1 MSKKSATLE
10 KTWTTI
16 LYFFIFIFVILMIP
30 VITRIGFWGDDF
42 INMNQFAD
50 GIGEISKSDGKIVA
64 NLYWFFSGI
73 FFGTSSVIPYALLN
87 ILVATLGIYLFSHSI
102 NFQRGKGYNFAWL
115 LLPLLTSGVIFPIYF
130 WSSNIVHSSAIFFI
144 GLGVYLIDKLQK
156 GDRRIIIQ
164 IACGLSWFMVVVSN
178 PLYIATLIIPI
189 SHAGF
194 AIRKNKTQKRDLSF
208 APTLFL
214 AFASIIFFI
223 AIALPRTRQ
232 QQPYSKMSLSYISS
246 NLEFYSNLIL
256 SNRQEVLIFGFLA
269 AGSLFFTI
277 FMSLKSKSISEPILI
292 IASVGV
298 VLPILVQGQQTG
310 IHYFTVPVLLMSG
323 ALLKTF
329 ERFCDISQG
338 KMFSL
343 IMVSVMCA
351 NLFLA
356 HGSQNVRN
364 WFVSNPY
371 GYAVKDFR
379 DQVAL
384 LSDPEKILCITS
396 GMQNGDWLRFKG
408 GMANELGFSFYPIFD
423 SRVILEETSSCPLD
437 SNKIRVVADEISGT
451 YRVED

>member
-1 MSKKSATLE
+1 MSEKSATHE
-10 KTWTTI
+10 KAWATI

-30 VITRIGFWGDDF
+30 AITRIGFWGDDF
-42 INMNQFAD
+42 INMNQFAN

-64 NLYWFFSGI
+64 NLYWFFSGV

-87 ILVATLGIYLFSHSI
+87 IFVATLGIYIFSLSI
-102 NFQRGKGYNFAWL
+102 NFNKGKGYNFAWL

-156 GDRRIIIQ
+156 GNTKKIIQ
-164 IACGLSWFMVVVSN
+164 IACGMSWFMVVVSN

-189 SHAGF
+189 SHAGL
-194 AIRKNKTQKRDLSF
+194 AIRKNKSQKRDLSF

-214 AFASIIFFI
+214 AFVSIVFFI
-223 AIALPRTRQ
+223 AVALPRTRQ
-232 QQPYSKMSLSYISS
+232 QQPYSKMSLSYISK
-246 NLEFYSNLIL
+246 NIEFYSNLIL
-256 SNRQEVLIFGFLA
+256 SNRVEVLIFVVLA
-269 AGSLFFTI
+269 ASSLLFAI
-277 FMSLKSKSISEPILI
+277 FMSFKTKSINELILV
-292 IASVGV
+292 IASFGV

-310 IHYFTVPVLLMSG
+310 IHYFTVPVLFISG
-323 ALLKTF
+323 VLLKAF
-329 ERFCDISQG
+329 EGFCDNSRK
-338 KMFSL
+338 KMHSL
-343 IMVSVMCA
+343 IMLTVICA

-371 GYAVKDFR
+371 GYAIKDFR

-384 LSDPEKILCITS
+384 LSHPGKTFCITS

-408 GMANELGFSFYPIFD
+408 GMGNELGFSFYPIFA
-423 SRVILEETSSCPLD
+423 SRVVLEETSLCPLD
-437 SNKIRVVADEISGT
+437 STKVRVVADQVSGT
-451 YRVED
+451 YRVEN